1 MRLANLL
8 VFDDVIRGT
17 GVTWYT
23 ASKFDEL
30 LGRGDGHAIQAVTTD
45 VSGSA
50 RTLTV
55 VSQHSTDGQ
64 HWAATGSSEI
74 VAASFDEGTSLVGS
88 DGFFPAHARKVRF
101 AISLG
106 GVGPW
111 CRLKLWVTTRGME

>member
-8 VFDDVIRGT
+8 VFDDVIRGA

-23 ASKFDEL
+23 ASKFDAL
-30 LGRGDGHAIQAVTTD
+30 LGRGGVHAIQAVTTD
-45 VSGSA
+45 VLGSA

-55 VSQHSTDGQ
+55 VSQHSVDGQ
-64 HWAATGSSEI
+64 HWMATGSSEI
-74 VAASFDEGTSLVGS
+74 VAASFDEGTSLVAS
-88 DGFFPAHARKVRF
+88 DGFFPTHARKVRF

-111 CRLKLWVTTRGME
+111 CRLKLWVTTRGAV

>member
-45 VSGSA
+45 ASGSA

-55 VSQHSTDGQ
+55 VSQHSVDGQ
-64 HWAATGSSEI
+64 HWMA
-74 VAASFDEGTSLVGS
+74 TSLVAS

-106 GVGPW
+106 GTDPI